1 MIMSK
6 EAVEKR
12 RSQIRRNRMVEE
24 PPVLSPQQEAVIQ
37 ELFNAHEKT
46 FDITFS
52 HFQFRVCVCASVHLC
67 PVLHIGWMISD

>member
-1 MIMSK
+1 
-6 EAVEKR
+6 
-12 RSQIRRNRMVEE
+12 MVEE